1 MDFSRVLIFEYA
13 FFCVLFNGNN
23 GLKDRKSIYSAQK
36 REDVRKMDHEDSRPK
51 NEYNRAALVV
61 LKFRRNHYD
70 EQKKPS
76 CSPSQ
81 QRPRT

>member
-1 MDFSRVLIFEYA
+1 
-13 FFCVLFNGNN
+13 
-23 GLKDRKSIYSAQK
+23 
-36 REDVRKMDHEDSRPK
+36 MDHEDSRPK